1 MAVRD
6 AAQVERM
13 FDSIARRY
21 DLLNTVLSGGA
32 DARWRRLTA
41 ERALAGGAAGRVLD
55 VACGSGKLA
64 LALHRRSGAAR
75 VVGLDFSSGM
85 LAVARRESPGPVYT
99 RGDGLA
105 LPFEDGTFDAATIAF
120 GLRNFADPVLGLRE
134 MRRVVRPGGTL
145 AVLEFVRPS
154 TSLVGRA
161 YRLYLLGIL
170 PRVGGWVSGQPR
182 AYRYLG
188 DTVDGYHS
196 PGELLALAGSS
207 GWSHAGLRLL
217 TLGTV
222 GLLTARS

>member
-1 MAVRD
+1 
-6 AAQVERM
+6 M

-21 DLLNTVLSGGA
+21 DLLNTLLSGGA
-32 DARWRRLTA
+32 DARWRRATA
-41 ERALAGGAAGRVLD
+41 EAVMGGGAARILD

-64 LALHRRSGAAR
+64 LALRARAPTAR

-85 LAVARRESPGPVYT
+85 LQVASRESRGPLYL

-105 LPFEDGTFDAATIAF
+105 LPFGDGAFDAATIAF
-120 GLRNFADPVLGLRE
+120 GLRNLADPVLGLRE
-134 MRRVVRPGGTL
+134 MRRVVRPGGRL

-154 TSLVGRA
+154 ASPVGRA

-170 PRVGGWVSGQPR
+170 PRIGGWVSGQPQ

-188 DTVDGYHS
+188 ATVDAYHA
-196 PGELLALAGSS
+196 PGELLALAGSG
-207 GWSHAGLRLL
+207 GWSHTGLRLL

-222 GLLTARS
+222 GLLTGRS